1 MRFRVLSVLL
11 LTLAGVTT
19 FSLTQGQDRIPSPSG
34 SDAAAGHPPEKNSRE
49 SSTAKPP
56 TPPAAVQTLSPSPLS
71 LPARG
76 SARDFSKLG
85 ILQKEMLLSCQG
97 GADWLYRVNGI
108 KGRFLHGYL
117 PALKTEMEGDHYLRQ
132 VGGAFALA
140 RAARF
145 LGEERYAARATQAIL
160 TLLDDTIVDSSD
172 PQCRHTSLPSRI
184 VNRLG
189 AAGML
194 VLAINELPAPQP
206 DLLDKSEQLCNWIHR
221 QVRADGSL
229 RCNDAGDNDKPEAD
243 EGECINEYPGL
254 ALYAVLRSQKHRPAA
269 WKPELARKAA
279 AYYRTW
285 WNAHRNM
292 AFVPWQTAAYA
303 EAYLQTKDAAC
314 ADFVYE
320 MNDWLCGLQYD
331 QIDPRRLTWYGGFM
345 RWTDGKAAD
354 ASPDISSAAYAESL
368 AEACRAARAGSDVA
382 RHQRYTEVME
392 RGLQFVVRL
401 QYTDANVQHF
411 ADWYRP
417 RLVGAFHASPRDG
430 NLRLDYTQHALSALT
445 TYLEDADK

>member
-11 LTLAGVTT
+11 LTLAAVMT
-19 FSLTQGQDRIPSPSG
+19 FSLTRGQERISPDG
-34 SDAAAGHPPEKNSRE
+34 AAGHPAEKTNRE
-49 SSTAKPP
+49 ASP
-56 TPPAAVQTLSPSPLS
+56 TKTSPPAAAVQSLSSAPLS
-71 LPARG
+71 SPAKG

-85 ILQKEMLLSCQG
+85 TLQKEMLLGCQG

-108 KGRFLHGYL
+108 KGRFLYGYL

-145 LGEERYAARATQAIL
+145 LGEDRYAVRATQAIL
-160 TLLDDTIVDSSD
+160 TLLDDTVVDSSD
-172 PQCRHTSLPSRI
+172 PQCRHTSLPSGI

-194 VLAINELPAPQP
+194 VLAINELPAPQQ
-206 DLLDKSEQLCNWIHR
+206 DLLDKSEHLCNWIRR
-221 QVRADGSL
+221 QARADGSL
-229 RCNDAGDNDKPEAD
+229 RCHDTGDNDKPDAD
-243 EGECINEYPGL
+243 ETDCLNEYPGV

-269 WKPELARKAA
+269 WKTELACKAV

-285 WNAHRNM
+285 WNAHRSM
-292 AFVPWQTAAYA
+292 AFVPWQTAAYT

-331 QIDPRRLTWYGGFM
+331 QIDPRRLVWYGGFM
-345 RWTDGKAAD
+345 RWAGGKAVN
-354 ASPDISSAAYAESL
+354 SPPDISSATYAESL
-368 AEACRAARAGSDVA
+368 ASACRTARAGSDVA

-392 RGLQFVVRL
+392 RCLQFVVRL
-401 QYTDANVQHF
+401 QYTEANVQHF

-417 RLVGAFHASPRDG
+417 RLVGAFHASPHDG

-445 TYLEDADK
+445 TYLEEGDR